1 MKAAIKR
8 KQDEFSRKI
17 SRKDPLYTKVF
28 ASASRD
34 ANQPLLARD
43 LKKNT
48 DRLLHARWEKRDL
61 FLLLILAILH
71 FNSLDLLAYIHASD
85 KMCIIVVDFAEL
97 TTNSEDLEQ
106 FLRQKL
112 I

>member
-48 DRLLHARWEKRDL
+48 DRLLHAR
-61 FLLLILAILH
+61 
-71 FNSLDLLAYIHASD
+71 
-85 KMCIIVVDFAEL
+85 
-97 TTNSEDLEQ
+97 
-106 FLRQKL
+106 
-112 I
+112 